1 MSFTE
6 RKTFRRAAE
15 VQEAPPVQAEA
26 KAGDAQALQQ
36 AESNASEAQG
46 TQPELAKLQDKP
58 AADRAKVAWCILRR
72 NLGKAT
78 RDLGVE
84 RQRRID
90 SEEESKRLDTHHGAE
105 GV

>member
-1 MSFTE
+1 M
-6 RKTFRRAAE
+6 
-15 VQEAPPVQAEA
+15 QAEA
-26 KAGDAQALQQ
+26 KAGEAQALQQ

-46 TQPELAKLQDKP
+46 TQPELAKLQD
-58 AADRAKVAWCILRR
+58 R